1 MHGMQHY
8 ISIQGSACTLQIII
22 IIMPELTGPAV
33 SH

>member
-8 ISIQGSACTLQIII
+8 MSIQGLCTLQVI